1 MGFHRRTE
9 LNKRVMAILDDG
21 AKLTPKGGYKH
32 FTVLRS
38 PCIVLSGSVPGT
50 PKRPL
55 VLRAPAKSPKRDA
68 GPPKVVSFMYG
79 GEVLAS

>member
-1 MGFHRRTE
+1 
-9 LNKRVMAILDDG
+9 MAILDDG
-21 AKLTPKGGYKH
+21 AKLTPRSGYKH

-38 PCIVLSGSVPGT
+38 PCVVLSGSVPGT

-55 VLRAPAKSPKRDA
+55 VLRAPAKSPKRVA